1 MRSSTAGHH
10 FVLYCSCFAKC
21 MLYIRYILKCTIV
34 NSSAA
39 PGHWPCLTPAYN
51 ESTAALSMCLA
62 NDCLQLPHCIILC
75 THLLWSVLSKA
86 WAVHRHMP
94 PNYYYDL
101 EDTVERR
108 VKNGAKWTYSSLRPP
123 AIIGFSTG
131 STMNLMT
138 CLAVY
143 GTICRE
149 LGVAMKYVSPGLPA

>member
-1 MRSSTAGHH
+1 
-10 FVLYCSCFAKC
+10 
-21 MLYIRYILKCTIV
+21 
-34 NSSAA
+34 
-39 PGHWPCLTPAYN
+39 
-51 ESTAALSMCLA
+51 
-62 NDCLQLPHCIILC
+62 
-75 THLLWSVLSKA
+75 
-86 WAVHRHMP
+86 MP

-108 VKNGAKWTYSSLRPP
+108 VKNGAKWTFSSLRPP

-149 LGVAMKYVSPGLPA
+149 LGVAMKCVPPILPAISLSWLPVPSLVLLTVAS